1 MEPNKWPFNCQAC
14 NVTVP
19 NEVSWDAHK
28 IGKKHQI
35 KYQELERRN
44 EENQAWFFISF
55 NLTPFSH
62 G

>member
-19 NEVSWDAHK
+19 NEVSWHAHK

-44 EENQAWFFISF
+44 EENQAWFLFHLI
-55 NLTPFSH
+55 
-62 G
+62 